1 MLFTMRQNWWVQR
14 YGVFVSMPNFTLQK
28 REGCL
33 NSVVEKAIMK
43 MQKKTERHTRG
54 LAAQFIDFLDAL
66 KYQHINQT
74 LEWYLLFCFYPRI
87 GNFRKKFWK
96 RSEKLFQKNIYR
108 DKKAAYYFLKASLKI
123 ILQKSI
129 DKPEMLLMSSW
140 KLCEST
146 TNEWKLNCT

>member
-1 MLFTMRQNWWVQR
+1 
-14 YGVFVSMPNFTLQK
+14 MPNFTLQK

-74 LEWYLLFCFYPRI
+74 LE
-87 GNFRKKFWK
+87 
-96 RSEKLFQKNIYR
+96 
-108 DKKAAYYFLKASLKI
+108 
-123 ILQKSI
+123 
-129 DKPEMLLMSSW
+129 
-140 KLCEST
+140 
-146 TNEWKLNCT
+146 